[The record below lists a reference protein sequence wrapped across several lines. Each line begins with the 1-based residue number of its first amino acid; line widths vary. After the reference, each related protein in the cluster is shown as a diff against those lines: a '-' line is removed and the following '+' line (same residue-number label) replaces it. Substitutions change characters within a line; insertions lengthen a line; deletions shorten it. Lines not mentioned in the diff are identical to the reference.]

1 MRTRL
6 LTASFSFPG
15 ACSVKLIV
23 GLVALLGIGG
33 GLALTNPSPDRYA
46 ENASYRLVEKLQTE
60 ACDEVQNALG
70 IDLQGACR
78 DVVAELRPQLQTL
91 IKANTERI
99 NLVVMSHYKTSLTAN
114 TLLPEFL
121 AGELPSYEVESLG
134 AATQVLIYRAE
145 EVPAP
150 EQAE

>member
-1 MRTRL
+1 M
-6 LTASFSFPG
+6 
-15 ACSVKLIV
+15 KLIV
-23 GLVALLGIGG
+23 GLVALVGVGG